1 MERGGGE
8 VGGHGWGREEEPSY
22 CGDLGGVWWGSLL
35 GVFPGCGGGEA
46 HRPAGR
52 RASLGGLPGV
62 AEPPGLEEEE
72 AEDEDEEEGYVSLV
86 LASPAGME
94 ASGHFLSSPAGA
106 AQAGLVSL
114 GVGGCCNAGVS
125 FTRWQISA

>member
-1 MERGGGE
+1 MERSGARLEDTGRGGGQ
-8 VGGHGWGREEEPSY
+8 GASPY

-35 GVFPGCGGGEA
+35 GFFPGCGGGGEA
-46 HRPAGR
+46 HRPAGLR
-52 RASLGGLPGV
+52 PSLGGLPGV
-62 AEPPGLEEEE
+62 AEPGLEEEE
-72 AEDEDEEEGYVSLV
+72 EEEGYVSLA

-106 AQAGLVSL
+106 AQAGLASL
-114 GVGGCCNAGVS
+114 GVGGCCNVGAS

>member
-1 MERGGGE
+1 MG
-8 VGGHGWGREEEPSY
+8 VGGRRESPY
-22 CGDLGGVWWGSLL
+22 CGDLGGVCWGSLM

-46 HRPAGR
+46 HRPAGLR
-52 RASLGGLPGV
+52 VSLWGLPEV
-62 AEPPGLEEEE
+62 AEPGLEEG
-72 AEDEDEEEGYVSLV
+72 GYVSLA

-106 AQAGLVSL
+106 AQAGLDSL
-114 GVGGCCNAGVS
+114 GVGGCCVVGAS